1 MHLQI
6 NWNVLFHNQTKYQTF
21 VSLNKVCRAE
31 MPDGIDV
38 NSRVLGKWLN
48 DPVVTRSLARRG
60 LMEVAA
66 KFEVEIGRDYALERD
81 ALKRNG
87 SV

>member
-1 MHLQI
+1 MLTLSPRET
-6 NWNVLFHNQTKYQTF
+6 WRKSELR
-21 VSLNKVCRAE
+21 C
-31 MPDGIDV
+31 IDV
-38 NSRVLGKWLN
+38 SSRASRVLGTWLD

-66 KFEVEIGRDYALERD
+66 KCEVEIGRDYALERD